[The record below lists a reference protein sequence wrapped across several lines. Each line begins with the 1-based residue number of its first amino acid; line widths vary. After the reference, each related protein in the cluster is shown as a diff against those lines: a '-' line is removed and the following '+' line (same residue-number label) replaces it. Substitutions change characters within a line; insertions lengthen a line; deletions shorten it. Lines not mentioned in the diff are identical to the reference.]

1 MQSVFQTQVFIFINT
16 TGFETDKAMFYAG
29 SPFKPL
35 KTRKYTER
43 LAVSTRETVFY
54 PKDPGSL
61 TITCNHYIL

>member
-16 TGFETDKAMFYAG
+16 TRLQTDKAMFYSR

-43 LAVSTRETVFY
+43 LAVSTSETGFD
-54 PKDPGSL
+54 PKDPGCL
-61 TITCNHYIL
+61 TITCDHYIL